1 MNVEKYYENLP
12 LPDCAVSVNGKYI
25 EEVIRGYMT
34 SSVSGRT
41 SFSSDI
47 KSVEIGRMNGSRYI
61 NKKDESKLITI
72 SFALVSQDKTKHY
85 ANINKINEIFHGEKL
100 KIIFKDQDY
109 LYYICNCESID
120 IQEFDASGSG
130 VIAATGRIVLTL
142 SDPYK
147 YSTELF
153 EVEPTLDD
161 GFTFSVN
168 YKGNV
173 PAKPLFEATM
183 NSDNGYISYIDQN
196 GNILQFG
203 NIDEA
208 DKTPYEQNETLVQ
221 IADIMGTPDDVGGK
235 DHLHPLYGTKGSLTT
250 TQWFGKTFIRLG
262 SAGEKVGAANGGLKT
277 IVIPND
283 SEGEKGS
290 KNWYCYIHAL
300 FYAGLNG
307 QTGEMSIS
315 FLTEDNKVIAA
326 YNWHKG
332 DTTGNNAQFDFI
344 VHNPNAQPNDMPQG
358 RAIQQFTYTTSH
370 LQSQNPWY
378 WDWGHCDILKE
389 GSNIRFFYYGRYY
402 TYVIPEIENLVCTK
416 IQVAIK
422 QWGDRSGNQLMYQMG
437 FDEIGFKKMNVSKWN
452 DVPNKFSKDDIFLV
466 DTADGTVTLRGMPQY
481 GLGAIGNAWDEF
493 QLKPGNN
500 QIKCVN
506 SEWATKPTYKLK
518 YREVYL

>member
-358 RAIQQFTYTTSH
+358 RVIQQFTYTTSH

>member
-130 VIAATGRIVLTL
+130 VIAATGRIALIL

-235 DHLHPLYGTKGSLTT
+235 DYLHPLYGTKGSLTT
-250 TQWFGKTFIRLG
+250 TQWFEKTFIRLG

-358 RAIQQFTYTTSH
+358 RVIQQFTYTTSH

-378 WDWGHCDILKE
+378 WEWGHCDILKE

>member
-130 VIAATGRIVLTL
+130 VIAATGRIALIL

-235 DHLHPLYGTKGSLTT
+235 DYLHPLYGTKGSLTT

-358 RAIQQFTYTTSH
+358 RVIQQFTYTTSH

-378 WDWGHCDILKE
+378 WEWGHCDILKE

>member
-130 VIAATGRIVLTL
+130 VIAATGRIALIL

-235 DHLHPLYGTKGSLTT
+235 DYLHPLYGTKGSLTT

-344 VHNPNAQPNDMPQG
+344 VHNPNAQTNDMPQG
-358 RAIQQFTYTTSH
+358 RVIQQFTYTTSH

>member
-1 MNVEKYYENLP
+1 MNVEKYYESLP
-12 LPDCAVSVNGKYI
+12 LPDCAVSVNGEYI
-25 EEVIRGYMT
+25 EEVVRGYMT

-47 KSVEIGRMNGSRYI
+47 KLVEIGRMNGSKYI
-61 NKKDESKLITI
+61 NKRDESKSLAI
-72 SFALVSQDKTKHY
+72 SFALVSQNKTKHY
-85 ANINKINEIFHGEKL
+85 ANINKINEMLHGENL
-100 KIIFKDQDY
+100 KVIFKDQDY
-109 LYYICNCESID
+109 LYYICNCESIE
-120 IQEFDASGSG
+120 IQEFDATGSG
-130 VIAATGRIVLTL
+130 VIAAAGQITLTL

-183 NSDNGYISYIDQN
+183 KSDNGYISYIDQN

-203 NIDEA
+203 NIDEV
-208 DKTPYEQNETLVQ
+208 DKTPYEQNETLLQ
-221 IADIMGTPDDVGGK
+221 IADIIDIPDDVGGK
-235 DHLHPLYGTKGSLTT
+235 DYLHPLYGTKGSLTT

-262 SAGEKVGAANGGLKT
+262 TAGEKVGAANGGLKT
-277 IVIPND
+277 IVIPKD

-315 FLTEDNKVIAA
+315 FLTEDNEVIAA

-332 DTTGNNAQFDFI
+332 DTTGNNAHFDFI
-344 VHNPNAQPNDMPQG
+344 VHDPNARPNAMPNG
-358 RAIQQFTYTTSH
+358 RVIQQFEFTTSH
-370 LQSQNPWY
+370 LQSQNPYY

-389 GSNIRFFYYGRYY
+389 GSSIRFFYYGKYY
-402 TYVIPEIENLVCTK
+402 TYTIPEIENLVCTK

-437 FDEIGFKKMNVSKWN
+437 FDEIRFKKMNVSKWN
-452 DVPNKFSKDDIFLV
+452 DVPNKFSKDDTFLV
-466 DTADGTVTLRGMPQY
+466 DTADGTVTLQGMPQY
-481 GLGAIGNAWDEF
+481 GLGAIGNAWDKF